1 MNRLTPKIRSL
12 AWLLLALLLGMT
24 LFRVAFLLQFGHL
37 ADLREP
43 EVRRAFYLG
52 LKFDLRLA
60 LILLVPAWLLLRPGG
75 EEPQRKG
82 KTMGGP
88 LLLLATFVVYGILV
102 AVAMVDDRAARPWL
116 LGFLALALA
125 YRLAFPHDGLAQAG
139 TRKLW
144 IGYFVLGFGFVV
156 LSYFFDFGAY
166 SYIHT
171 RLNGNLLMFLENPV
185 LSAQMIWQ
193 SYPVVLPLVGL
204 SLFLAALAR
213 GMAKLLGRI
222 HPAPTGPT
230 WITAVASLLML
241 FGMYGKLSKYP
252 LRWSEVFEAKQ
263 AFTAHLALN
272 PVLFFMETRAEMD
285 GGYDLQAVKAS
296 HAAMADYFG
305 IPPRFDAHGKPSLR
319 RTQEPRP
326 QVAGTP
332 NLVFIQL
339 ESLSAQKTSLFG
351 NPLDP
356 TPFLKHL
363 GEAGIRFENF
373 HVVMENTSRSMFAT
387 LFGIPDVSSVQNAT
401 RNPLLVDQYTPVSTL
416 TDYRKLYF
424 LGGSANWA
432 QIRAAM
438 KNNLKDATL
447 YEEGSYRAPVVDVWG
462 ISDADLLLEAHQIL
476 LKQDG
481 PFWAYVQTSGNH
493 PPFTLPKHHP
503 KFRKQ
508 LPDPKALHDAGFVS
522 TEEFNSVRFMDYS
535 LQTYFEQAKEAPYFA
550 NSIFVLWAD
559 HGVPRGAVDTR
570 YGDLLMQI
578 HHIPFV
584 IYAPGLLKGGRSEKV
599 VGSQMDI
606 LPTILSMMGRRVEL
620 QTLGK
625 DLFDPA
631 FSRKAAAFTF
641 TTFRRPPRIGLVQ
654 DGRYAM
660 VEPDGRVAMAL
671 LADPKAR
678 DLAPED
684 PRRAQEMKALAQG
697 FHVWSRFL
705 LRNNKVPTP

>member
-1 MNRLTPKIRSL
+1 
-12 AWLLLALLLGMT
+12 
-24 LFRVAFLLQFGHL
+24 VA
-37 ADLREP
+37 
-43 EVRRAFYLG
+43 
-52 LKFDLRLA
+52 
-60 LILLVPAWLLLRPGG
+60 I
-75 EEPQRKG
+75 
-82 KTMGGP
+82 
-88 LLLLATFVVYGILV
+88 
-102 AVAMVDDRAARPWL
+102 AMVDDRAARPWL
-116 LGFLALALA
+116 LGFLALALT
-125 YRLAFPHDGLAQAG
+125 YRLGFPQDGLAHG
-139 TRKLW
+139 WTRRLW
-144 IGYFVLGFGFVV
+144 ISYHVLGIGFIV
-156 LSYFFDFGAY
+156 LAYFFDFGAY

-171 RLNGNLLMFLENPV
+171 RLNGNLLMFLQNPV

-193 SYPVVLPLVGL
+193 SYPIVLPFLGL
-204 SLFLAALAR
+204 SLLLIAVGKGL
-213 GMAKLLGRI
+213 GKLLGRI
-222 HPAPTGPT
+222 ISSQPGPVWVT
-230 WITAVASLLML
+230 VVVSFLML
-241 FGMYGKLSKYP
+241 FGMYGKVSRYP
-252 LRWSEVFEAKQ
+252 LRWGEVFEAKQ
-263 AFTAHLALN
+263 AFTAHLGLN
-272 PVLFFMETRAEMD
+272 PVLFFLETRAEMD
-285 GGYDLQAVKAS
+285 GGYDLREVQAS
-296 HAAMADYFG
+296 HAVMADYFG
-305 IPPRFDAHGKPSLR
+305 IPARFDANGNPSLR

-326 QVAGTP
+326 QVTGTP

-356 TPFLKHL
+356 TPFLKKL
-363 GEAGIRFENF
+363 GEGGIRFENF

-416 TDYRKLYF
+416 TDYRKFYF

-438 KNNLKDATL
+438 KHNVKDATL
-447 YEEGSYRAPVVDVWG
+447 FEEGSYQSPVVDVWG

-503 KFRKQ
+503 DFRKQ
-508 LPDPKALHDAGFVS
+508 DPDARSLHDAGFVS
-522 TEEFNSVRFMDYS
+522 PQEYNSVRFMDYS
-535 LQTYFEQAKEAPYFA
+535 LKTYFEKAKDSPYFA
-550 NSIFVLWAD
+550 NTIFVLWAD

-578 HHIPFV
+578 HHIPLV
-584 IYAPGLLKGGRSEKV
+584 IYAPGLLKGGRSESV

-660 VEPDGRVAMAL
+660 VDPNGRVELAL
-671 LADPKAR
+671 LSDPKAR
-678 DLAPED
+678 DLAVED

-705 LRNNKVPTP
+705 LRNNKEPAK